1 MVDPCRSGSEVD
13 REALGC
19 ADHLDLATGVGDDQG
34 VDLVVGAPRVVVEQH
49 QGPGAG
55 GVRQSYPIL
64 DGRVAEE
71 VAVTELGGG
80 VLSVVDEYVG
90 VAGQA

>member
-1 MVDPCRSGSEVD
+1 M
-13 REALGC
+13 
-19 ADHLDLATGVGDDQG
+19 
-34 VDLVVGAPRVVVEQH
+34 EQH

-55 GVRQSYPIL
+55 GVRQTYPVL

-71 VAVTELGGG
+71 VAAAELGGG

-90 VAGQA
+90 VAGQAKALSC